1 VCQTATNMP
10 DNEDPDDTRQRG
22 IAPRNEQ
29 CFIVQHRLGP
39 RYFCAQPHRC
49 DCVRAAMMRG
59 FSPAV
64 LEQTTTIKIGFMK
77 KPSVATVRRVSNEL
91 YIHVAHHEPWLA
103 AAISSLHR
111 SQHPLRGSTFLQELR
126 ARAFAQQVAKQFEED
141 QNPMGSLEAG
151 GPALAGPETPQKRA
165 RVRRMV
171 GSAEERESPID
182 VRVVDVV
189 ADINVFPPHARPTM
203 EQAFFRVLCTSSTA
217 KRGPKM
223 LYVWEN
229 HIDLLVLI
237 LFTLVSRQAGR
248 LADWPADSGAP
259 AADDQAAL
267 AADNDSS

>member
-1 VCQTATNMP
+1 
-10 DNEDPDDTRQRG
+10 
-22 IAPRNEQ
+22 
-29 CFIVQHRLGP
+29 
-39 RYFCAQPHRC
+39 
-49 DCVRAAMMRG
+49 MMRG

-64 LEQTTTIKIGFMK
+64 LEQTTTIKVGFMK
-77 KPSVATVRRVSNEL
+77 KACAATVRRVSKEL

-111 SQHPLRGSTFLQELR
+111 SQHPLRGNTFLQELR

-165 RVRRMV
+165 RTHRMV
-171 GSAEERESPID
+171 ESAEEQESPID

-203 EQAFFRVLCTSSTA
+203 EQAFFRVLCMSSTG
-217 KRGPKM
+217 KGGPKM
-223 LYVWEN
+223 LYVWED
-229 HIDLLVLI
+229 HLDLLMLI

-248 LADWPADSGAP
+248 LADLPADSGAP

-267 AADNDSS
+267 AAENDSS

>member
-1 VCQTATNMP
+1 MC
-10 DNEDPDDTRQRG
+10 DT
-22 IAPRNEQ
+22 
-29 CFIVQHRLGP
+29 
-39 RYFCAQPHRC
+39 
-49 DCVRAAMMRG
+49 MRG

-64 LEQTTTIKIGFMK
+64 LEQTTTIKIGCMK
-77 KPSVATVRRVSNEL
+77 KPSAATVRRVSKEL

-111 SQHPLRGSTFLQELR
+111 SQHPVRGNTFLQELR

-151 GPALAGPETPQKRA
+151 GPALAGPETPKKRA
-165 RVRRMV
+165 RTKTTHRMV
-171 GSAEERESPID
+171 GSAEEAESPID

-203 EQAFFRVLCTSSTA
+203 EQAFFRVLCVSSTG
-217 KRGPKM
+217 RGGPKM
-223 LYVWEN
+223 LYVWGD
-229 HIDLLVLI
+229 HLDLLVSI

-267 AADNDSS
+267 AADDDSS

>member
-1 VCQTATNMP
+1 
-10 DNEDPDDTRQRG
+10 
-22 IAPRNEQ
+22 
-29 CFIVQHRLGP
+29 
-39 RYFCAQPHRC
+39 
-49 DCVRAAMMRG
+49 MRG

-64 LEQTTTIKIGFMK
+64 LEQTTSATIKVGFMK
-77 KPSVATVRRVSNEL
+77 KASVATVRRVSKEL

-126 ARAFAQQVAKQFEED
+126 ARAFAQQVAKQFQED
-141 QNPMGSLEAG
+141 QDPMGSLEAG
-151 GPALAGPETPQKRA
+151 GPALAGPETPKKRA
-165 RVRRMV
+165 RTKTTHRMV
-171 GSAEERESPID
+171 ALAEEAESPID

-203 EQAFFRVLCTSSTA
+203 EKAFFRVLCTASTA

-223 LYVWEN
+223 LYVWED
-229 HIDLLVLI
+229 HLDLLVSI

-248 LADWPADSGAP
+248 LADLPADSGAP

-267 AADNDSS
+267 AADDDSS